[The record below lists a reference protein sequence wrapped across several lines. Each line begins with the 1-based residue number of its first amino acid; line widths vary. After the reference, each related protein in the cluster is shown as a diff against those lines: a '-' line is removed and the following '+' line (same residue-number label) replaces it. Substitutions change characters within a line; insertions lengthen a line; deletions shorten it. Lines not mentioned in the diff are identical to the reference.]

1 MADNIIGL
9 KEALRDL
16 KKIDLE
22 LQKEFGKNAKRA
34 VAPIVDEAKASYPD
48 APLSGMNHR
57 WSQNGRQLFPY
68 ARAKAVR
75 GVTSKFSSSSRTKSV
90 ISVIQKD
97 PAAAIFEIAGRRD
110 PNPLAN
116 SLDERVGRASRLLWP
131 IAERRIPDV
140 TREIMKL
147 VKVVEWRTNRSLA
160 K

>member
-48 APLSGMNHR
+48 APLSGMNRR
-57 WSQNGRQLFPY
+57 WTQNGRQLFPY
-68 ARAKAVR
+68 TRAKAVR

-90 ISVIQKD
+90 ISVIQRD

-116 SLDERVGRASRLLWP
+116 SLDERAGRASRLLWP

-147 VKVVEWRTNRSLA
+147 VEVVEWRTNRSLA